1 MGSEHSPKPQRCT
14 AVGYTHRTSAS
25 ALLHRKSTDRYKS
38 GRTPVKQACILL
50 YLNTVM
56 QTWASAR
63 TVSLSWCSIYVSCVT
78 SSCRNSSSLYTSVKW
93 SWMKSSTAAFNSG
106 QSMHSARAE
115 MPTRGYKKIEK
126 FPFHHFHNYFILKLN
141 IIKCLEVSIPGLV

>member
-1 MGSEHSPKPQRCT
+1 MGSEHSPKPPRCT
-14 AVGYTHRTSAS
+14 AVGYTRRTSAS
-25 ALLHRKSTDRYKS
+25 VLLHRKSTDKYKS
-38 GRTPVKQACILL
+38 GRMPVKLACILL
-50 YLNTVM
+50 YLNTAM

-63 TVSLSWCSIYVSCVT
+63 TVSLSWCSIHVSCVT

-115 MPTRGYKKIEK
+115 MPARRYKKKIQTL
-126 FPFHHFHNYFILKLN
+126 HHFHIWLFYYK
-141 IIKCLEVSIPGLV
+141 IKHHKMPWG